1 MGNTRDLAP
10 QAWRRMATIRGRLET
25 FLGRRGYDVV
35 GVPSLEQTELFLRK
49 SGGELASRMYSFT
62 DPSGRRVSLRPEFTS
77 SVVRAYAEGTITGP
91 LPLRLQYHGPVFRYE
106 GEGEGHSGAI
116 EFEQVGAEMIGAGG
130 EVADAEV
137 IALAAQGLALLGVRG
152 HRLRI
157 GHVGVANALLGAFGL
172 TERARVFILGS
183 LDDLRAGGLRAESV
197 HRRAEDMGML
207 SQRKRRQL
215 TSLASRL
222 ATEDAKEMVE
232 GFLADAVS
240 GATGQRSAEE
250 IFRRYL
256 EKLREVGDPA
266 AVKRALDFAGDL
278 AAAAGPISPARKR
291 LGGLVGKYRIDPAVL
306 EPLDRLIEALNG
318 YDLMGA
324 QAVLDIGTARGIAY
338 YTGVVFDIE
347 HARVKEAPPLGGG
360 GRYDGLVRALGADGD
375 APALGFAYS
384 LERISQL
391 LPTTFGDDEPEPPG
405 RVLITAQ
412 ETGIRQAVET
422 AERLR
427 AQGIPA
433 EIEVLGR
440 NDRESA
446 RYAKQRGIET
456 IIRVGR
462 DGTVDEQRV

>member
-25 FLGRRGYDVV
+25 FLGRRGYDVI

-49 SGGELASRMYSFT
+49 SGGELAARMYSFT

-77 SVVRAYAEGTITGP
+77 SVVRAYAEGTLGGP

-106 GEGEGHSGAI
+106 GEGAGRSGAI
-116 EFEQVGAEMIGAGG
+116 EFEQVGAELIGAGS

-157 GHVGVANALLGAFGL
+157 GHVGVVNALLAALGL
-172 TERARVFILGS
+172 SERARVFVLGS
-183 LDDLRAGGLRAESV
+183 LGDLRTGGAGPDAV
-197 HRRAEDMGML
+197 HRRAEDLGML
-207 SQRKRRQL
+207 SQRRRRQL
-215 TSLASRL
+215 TSLAGRL
-222 ATEDAKEMVE
+222 ETEDAQEMVE
-232 GFLADAVS
+232 GFLTDAVS

-256 EKLREVGDPA
+256 KKLREVEDPA
-266 AVKRALDFAGDL
+266 TIERALGFAGEL

-291 LGGLVGKYRIDPAVL
+291 LGSLVGKYEIDPDVL
-306 EPLDRLIEALNG
+306 APLDRLIEALG
-318 YDLMGA
+318 SYDLMGA
-324 QAVLDIGTARGIAY
+324 QAVLDLGTARDIAY

-347 HARVKEAPPLGGG
+347 HARVKEAPSLGGG
-360 GRYDGLVRALGADGD
+360 GRYDGLVRALGADED
-375 APALGFAYS
+375 VPALGFAYS
-384 LERISQL
+384 LERVSQL
-391 LPTTFGDDEPEPPG
+391 LPAGFGDDEPEPPG
-405 RVLITAQ
+405 RVLVTAQ
-412 ETGIRQAVET
+412 ETAIQQAVET

-427 AQGIPA
+427 AQGIPT

-440 NDRESA
+440 SDLESA